1 MFVYI
6 CLLSLFTFTELQ
18 VDPDGLRTIGV
29 LTKLDLMDQGTD
41 AKEILENK
49 VLYLKRGYVGVINR
63 SQKDIEGQK
72 DIKGALDAEKA
83 FFFKH
88 PSYKHMVDRMGTP
101 YLQKV
106 LNKELKVC

>member
-1 MFVYI
+1 
-6 CLLSLFTFTELQ
+6 
-18 VDPDGLRTIGV
+18 
-29 LTKLDLMDQGTD
+29 MDQGTD

-106 LNKELKVC
+106 LNKELKVCWFYNFIITHILKKSRA